1 MAKKGPKKGT
11 EEYAKL
17 LKEIRHERNRIQQF
31 VHRASKRGYSFSS
44 NAVPTIP
51 DNITEKTLQKFKS
64 IRPQTLYKKA
74 IYVSPEGITIKGTV
88 RKKQELSEASKK
100 GAETKRRNY
109 VQNLLRMSR
118 EADRALEEYREEYP
132 ELEPYD
138 SDDFWRDY
146 YEQYAD
152 GTAPTSETDTVLQQL
167 ESMINNWQPMSGWS
181 PSLVIFKTHDKN
193 LLKSTLEGII
203 NRDGRE
209 AVAQRCQDNAEILV
223 SIANQVLYGSGN
235 DYKVRGVDGVNQ
247 DIQLF
252 ATIIGGRSPTVAES
266 MEFTAEAEATAVSYD
281 E

>member
-1 MAKKGPKKGT
+1 MAGPKKGT
-11 EEYAKL
+11 EEYKTL
-17 LKEIRHERNRIQQF
+17 LAAVKHERRRIQQF
-31 VHRASKRGYSFSS
+31 VRRTTKRGYSFPS
-44 NAVPTIP
+44 NAVPNIP
-51 DNITEKTLQKFKS
+51 KTVTEKTLERFKA
-64 IRPQTLYKKA
+64 ITPETLYKKA
-74 IYVSPEGITIKGTV
+74 IYVSPEGTRIKGTE

-118 EADRALEEYREEYP
+118 EADRALEAYREEYP
-132 ELEPYD
+132 ELEPYG
-138 SDDFWRDY
+138 SDDFWSDY

-167 ESMINNWQPMSGWS
+167 ESMINNWQPISGWS

-203 NRDGRE
+203 QRDGRE

-223 SIANQVLYGSGN
+223 LIANQVLYGSGN